1 MIKFRY
7 VSDNIAT
14 FKKVHFRRI
23 MELISESFRC
33 ARYTISFKG
42 KDLVTTSSAAML
54 ELCISSPKSVVV
66 IAEGVNFT
74 VYHGRI
80 VINESDRTLEQL
92 CEHILF
98 KGYYIIPREQFP
110 EVNDV
115 AAIIKKA
122 AEILSLPDGDCIFI
136 HIGDMAYGAIPKEF
150 EVNYASGN
158 YNDADTIYVTGYFDG
173 AKVTIA
179 YDYDELS
186 IICKDEELA
195 MEVRTSLI
203 GR

>member
-7 VSDNIAT
+7 VNDNIAT

-23 MELISESFRC
+23 LELVTESFRC

-80 VINESDRTLEQL
+80 VMNESDLTLEQL

-98 KGYYIIPREQFP
+98 KGNYVVPREQFP
-110 EVNDV
+110 EVNDYV
-115 AAIIKKA
+115 AIIKKA
-122 AEILSLPDGDCIFI
+122 TEILSLPDGDCIFI
-136 HIGDMAYGAIPKEF
+136 HIGDMVYGAIPAEF
-150 EVNYASGN
+150 EVSCASGN
-158 YNDADTIYVTGYFDG
+158 YNDADAIYVTGYFDG
-173 AKVTIA
+173 AKITVA
-179 YDYDELS
+179 YDYAGLA